1 VPRPSLPTHLL
12 RLCETAVV
20 LALVCIRIIYT
31 TTTTTTTTTMIVTDY
46 AAAAAAAAEL
56 TTCSQLLIFRAGTD
70 VLEDQKSVLES
81 SQVRA

>member
-1 VPRPSLPTHLL
+1 MPRPSLPTHLL

-31 TTTTTTTTTMIVTDY
+31 TTTTTTMIVTDY
-46 AAAAAAAAEL
+46 AAAAAAEL